1 MMKKLIIIISGIL
14 VCCSL
19 FGQSSDS
26 LRMAGRI
33 AADKPVLSK
42 PVSSKKIK
50 DIRVKAEDTVM
61 MDDTLTNEF
70 LDTLNIR
77 RKTKINDYSLI
88 GVHYGVGLSR
98 VMFNPTQKQDMV
110 FMPYNVGVTYTKYG
124 KMFGYMPYFGFQ
136 VGFYYGQEG
145 YQFEYNEERNYTYK
159 IEGAEKA
166 VIDMIEVPVLAHMH
180 IDFWNMKVMANI
192 GCYAGYRLG
201 IERFPGKTGFVKD
214 EMVHSFKDTD
224 RRMDYGI
231 KGGLGFGLIFDP
243 IEIHIQAMYKHSLS
257 SLYEPDHYSE
267 YYYRFAY
274 PSNII
279 ISAGVHFQL
288 TKRTGRTKA
297 QLKKLAKEMVYG
309 NTESTDR

>member
-1 MMKKLIIIISGIL
+1 MIIIISGIL
-14 VCCSL
+14 VCSSL

-26 LRMAGRI
+26 LRMAGRK

-42 PVSSKKIK
+42 PMSSKKIK

-192 GCYAGYRLG
+192 GCYAGYRLR

-309 NTESTDR
+309 NTESTSR